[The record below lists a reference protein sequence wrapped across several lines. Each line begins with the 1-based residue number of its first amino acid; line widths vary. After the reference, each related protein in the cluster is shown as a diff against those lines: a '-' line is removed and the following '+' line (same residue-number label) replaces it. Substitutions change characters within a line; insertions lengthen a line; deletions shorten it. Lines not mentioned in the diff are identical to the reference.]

1 MRGRNGR
8 RLPAGKR
15 SGRIAV
21 RTAVAERTIYI
32 FNPAA
37 RTAGFVVYNRRL
49 FMGRPWGS
57 AEVWRRPAAL
67 RAAAFVPGVRYRFAR
82 IRSASMFC
90 GRRWN
95 GNSHALLQGRQDSSY
110 IIGGFSWGDRG
121 GSAEVWRRP
130 AALRAAAFAP
140 GVRYRFARIRSASM
154 FCGRRWNGNSC
165 ALLRGGRRQVRCVE
179 KCSGRRE
186 DADPNCFP
194 KGAMPDFRRH
204 FRRGCVAGSGC
215 RRIGIKIIFPA
226 EY

>member
-49 FMGRPWGS
+49 FMGRPW
-57 AEVWRRPAAL
+57 
-67 RAAAFVPGVRYRFAR
+67 
-82 IRSASMFC
+82 
-90 GRRWN
+90 
-95 GNSHALLQGRQDSSY
+95 
-110 IIGGFSWGDRG
+110 